1 MSAVT
6 GQVGRQVMAGRRVV
20 DRTFQIVEKQ
30 VGPAMSN
37 RRARVATGVLVA
49 SAALVGIAVMAN
61 RRRRRRT
68 LVARLQ
74 RILPAEMRRAPVVK
88 RALG

>member
-6 GQVGRQVMAGRRVV
+6 GQVGRQVKAGRRVV

-49 SAALVGIAVMAN
+49 SAALVAIALVAD

-68 LVARLQ
+68 LVARIQ
-74 RILPAEMRRAPVVK
+74 RMIPAEMRRAPVVK